1 MQEFGYTQVIMNQR
15 TLNPF
20 GTEAD
25 KVDNSY
31 RLFKISILKLQLVA
45 KASPV
50 FHKDTIIWKSIRF
63 NIGVYLRPMMK
74 RCILNL

>member
-1 MQEFGYTQVIMNQR
+1 MQKFGYTEVIMNQSKIVS
-15 TLNPF
+15 F

-31 RLFKISILKLQLVA
+31 RLCKISILKLQLVA

-50 FHKDTIIWKSIRF
+50 FHKDTTIWKWIRF

-74 RCILNL
+74 KCILYL